1 MPNTISRRP
10 LLAAFGVAALA
21 APPFNTHG
29 RTNPAAVRIGCLT
42 DLNGPYADLV
52 GKSVVGNPLEDT
64 PFAPSTIRADGQV
77 MRDMLML
84 EVNRPTVSTESWD
97 TCSIVSTLPADGLY
111 APFGSGGCKLIHA

>member
-52 GKSVVGNPLEDT
+52 GKASLATHSRIRLSRPP
-64 PFAPSTIRADGQV
+64 PFAPMAR
-77 MRDMLML
+77 
-84 EVNRPTVSTESWD
+84 
-97 TCSIVSTLPADGLY
+97 
-111 APFGSGGCKLIHA
+111 